1 MSQSFSQFPVL
12 EARSLTLTYQK
23 FPILKNLDLSIV
35 SGQITTL
42 IGQNGCGKS
51 TLLSGL
57 SRLLSPA
64 HGSVYLNGTS
74 IHELST
80 RTVAKQ
86 LGVLPQSPPHPD
98 GISVR
103 SLVALGRYPRQ
114 HWLQSWSA
122 EDERMVNRAL
132 AITNMQAFGDRSLES
147 LSGGQK
153 QRAWIAMALAQDT
166 PTLLLDEPTTYL
178 DMAHQIEVLD
188 LLHDLNRNCDRTIVM
203 VLHDLNL
210 ACRYSDTIIALKEGK
225 ILAQGH
231 PKDIINAALI
241 ERVFDIQCT
250 ILNDPTTDMPLC
262 IPKSS
267 LLTLRGMSQNEVGH

>member
-1 MSQSFSQFPVL
+1 MSQSSSQFPVL
-12 EARSLTLTYQK
+12 EARSLTLAYQK
-23 FPILKNLDLSIV
+23 FPILQDLDLSIM

-57 SRLLSPA
+57 SRLLAPKQ
-64 HGSVYLNGTS
+64 GSVYLDGTS
-74 IHELST
+74 IHTLST

-86 LGVLPQSPPHPD
+86 LGILPQSPPHPE
-98 GISVR
+98 GISVK
-103 SLVALGRYPRQ
+103 SLVTLGRYPRQ
-114 HWLQSWSA
+114 NWLQAWSE
-122 EDERMVNRAL
+122 EDEEMVNRAL
-132 AITNMQAFGDRSLES
+132 VITRMRDLGDRPLDS

-166 PTLLLDEPTTYL
+166 PILLLDEPTTYL

-210 ACRYSDTIIALKEGK
+210 ACRYSDTIVALKNGK

-231 PKDIINAALI
+231 PKDIIDATSI
-241 ERVFDIQCT
+241 EKVFDIQCT
-250 ILNDPTTDMPLC
+250 ILNDPTTNMPLC
-262 IPKSS
+262 IPRSQT
-267 LLTLRGMSQNEVGH
+267 LTLAGTSQSQKEI

>member
-1 MSQSFSQFPVL
+1 MNQSFSQFPVL
-12 EARSLTLTYQK
+12 EARSLTLAYQK
-23 FPILKNLDLSIV
+23 FPILKNLDLTIV

-57 SRLLSPA
+57 SRLLSPV